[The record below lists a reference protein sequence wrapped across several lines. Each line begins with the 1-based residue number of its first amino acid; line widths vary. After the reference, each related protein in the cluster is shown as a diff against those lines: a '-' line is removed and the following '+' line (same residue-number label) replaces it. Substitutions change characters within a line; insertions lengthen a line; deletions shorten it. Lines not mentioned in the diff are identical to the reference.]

1 MLLSNEQMVRNR
13 FGRWARAR
21 RLVRTIQDALSADG
35 SVVIATYTKATQ
47 YDRRHVAMFKATPT
61 GAYVQRGKRWDC
73 IDFAGISIVRPT
85 GAAGVLPLPGATRRA
100 VHDGTIEQTG
110 MEAAR

>member
-1 MLLSNEQMVRNR
+1 MPLTNEQMVRNR
-13 FGRWARAR
+13 FGRWARSR
-21 RLVRTIQDALSADG
+21 RIVGAITEALQAGGNVMLVTH
-35 SVVIATYTKATQ
+35 TKATR

-85 GAAGVLPLPGATRRA
+85 STGEREAFA
-100 VHDGTIEQTG
+100 VRNQKDGE
-110 MEAAR
+110 